1 MRKSYRELEKN
12 FREKQQGDL
21 EKEWMLQ
28 KEVGII
34 FMKSRLIIVKVI
46 QYKHLFDGR
55 WRKTL
60 EEVTKDLGGNLLAPC
75 HAPPQTM
82 QRGDCE

>member
-60 EEVTKDLGGNLLAPC
+60 EEVTKDLGGNLLAPY

>member
-60 EEVTKDLGGNLLAPC
+60 EEVTKDLGGNLLAPY
-75 HAPPQTM
+75 HAPPQAM